1 MTALT
6 LDIEYLPE
14 YADKNS
20 DEYKKLVAQIQQTLL
35 EALKNAGVTGVQV
48 VSLESGSVVVKF
60 VLGLNDSSINISV
73 INAAI
78 NTAINNG
85 ALSALNATGNVTVV
99 GK

>member
-1 MTALT
+1 MT
-6 LDIEYLPE
+6 LDITWKAEYG
-14 YADKNS
+14 DKNS

-48 VSLESGSVVVKF
+48 VSLESGSVVVKL
-60 VLGLNDSSINISV
+60 VLGFDSGNVNISD

-78 NTAINNG
+78 NNAISSN